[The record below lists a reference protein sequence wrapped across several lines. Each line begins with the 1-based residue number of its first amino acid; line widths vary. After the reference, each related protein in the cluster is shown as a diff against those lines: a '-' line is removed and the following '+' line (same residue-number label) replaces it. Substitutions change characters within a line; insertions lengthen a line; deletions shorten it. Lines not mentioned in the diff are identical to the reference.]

1 MTGGTNAVKREAAVD
16 AIVAELER
24 APSVEG
30 AFLSG
35 SWVNRDRDD
44 YSDVDLG
51 VASGD
56 GAKAFGK
63 AFDLRHRLLAV
74 AGRPIHH
81 LERGWGHCRM
91 LAALY
96 GKAEYPPIGL
106 EIDIIFSQL
115 RHVGQQMPFAEYRV
129 LFDRR
134 GELRHALAE
143 LGTATPKAET
153 EADLLRH
160 LTSFPF
166 HVHDAIKACRR
177 GDGFQAQSM
186 LEEMRSMVFYAAA
199 TRRGERVFGAK
210 RAHRYLSPAE
220 RAVVEASYLHADED
234 LVARLARLYLGIVDE
249 LASAYGIAGEIER
262 RRLAMRELL

>member
-1 MTGGTNAVKREAAVD
+1 MKGEAALE

-35 SWVNRDRDD
+35 SWVGRDRDD

-56 GAKAFGK
+56 GAKAFGE
-63 AFDLRHRLLAV
+63 AFDLRRRLLAA
-74 AGRPIHH
+74 AGRPVHH

-91 LAALY
+91 VAALY

-106 EIDIIFSQL
+106 EIDIVFSQL
-115 RHVGQQMPFAEYRV
+115 RHVGEQMPFAEYRV

-134 GELRHALAE
+134 GELRHALDG
-143 LGTATPKAET
+143 LGTARPQTET

-210 RAHRYLSPAE
+210 RAHRYLSQVE

-234 LVARLARLYLGIVDE
+234 LVARLARLYLGIVDG
-249 LASAYGIAGEIER
+249 LGPATAVAGEVER
-262 RRLAMRELL
+262 LRSAMRELL